1 MIRTK
6 LIGIALCGL
15 VLLGGTGVASAA
27 SWPDRDRD
35 RRCEERIEHRQHELD
50 GPSGITATTAG
61 KPSIN
66 GAGWRVRST
75 NAASRLG
82 VG

>member
-15 VLLGGTGVASAA
+15 FLLGGAGVASAA

-35 RRCEERIEHRQHELD
+35 RRCEERIEQRRHDLDRAIRDHGYYSRQADHERRELARAE
-50 GPSGITATTAG
+50 SEC
-61 KPSIN
+61 
-66 GAGWRVRST
+66 R
-75 NAASRLG
+75 
-82 VG
+82 